1 MSTTSNRW
9 LFVGILFVS
18 ACSNNNSGGTGSG
31 MAPAL
36 GAAGSTTTPPTSSTP
51 TSSTTAAGSTPASTT
66 TGAAGTAAPRA
77 GSSASSAA
85 GSGGHVAT
93 TDGVA
98 GSAGATPAST
108 GAAGAVATAGSGG
121 TSNAGSGAAGGGAA
135 GSTGSSDRVPSPC
148 LKKGSQVVFI
158 GDSYINYDVAHTL
171 LSTLIEQRAVKD
183 GALMQGDHYRN
194 YAVPGTA
201 LAADN
206 VLGMIPPQW
215 DMAVQDDPDIKFVI
229 MDGGGNDVLI
239 DNMQCLA
246 AGSDKD
252 PQCQMVVANTLKVGT
267 ELINKI
273 KAAGVSDGI
282 YFFYPH
288 VPVGGDDIN
297 DYALSMLKDSE
308 AALQTPTFHT
318 YVLDLIPI
326 FMGHSDWFADD
337 GIHANDTGENVIADN
352 IWKIMKD
359 NCVAQP
365 ASAGC
370 GCTP

>member
-1 MSTTSNRW
+1 M
-9 LFVGILFVS
+9 
-18 ACSNNNSGGTGSG
+18 
-31 MAPAL
+31 M
-36 GAAGSTTTPPTSSTP
+36 
-51 TSSTTAAGSTPASTT
+51 
-66 TGAAGTAAPRA
+66 
-77 GSSASSAA
+77 
-85 GSGGHVAT
+85 
-93 TDGVA
+93 
-98 GSAGATPAST
+98 
-108 GAAGAVATAGSGG
+108 ATAGSGG
-121 TSNAGSGAAGGGAA
+121 TSAAGSSAAGSGGTM
-135 GSTGSSDRVPSPC
+135 GSADRVPSPC

-206 VLGMIPPQW
+206 ILGMIPPQW
-215 DMAVQDDPDIKFVI
+215 DMAVADDPDIKFVI

-252 PQCQMVVANTLKVGT
+252 PGCQMVVANTLKVGT
-267 ELINKI
+267 ALINKI

-288 VPVGGDDIN
+288 VPAGGDDIN
-297 DYALSMLKDSE
+297 DYALSMLKDSQ
-308 AALQTPTFHT
+308 AALATPTFHT

-326 FMGHSDWFADD
+326 FDGHADWIADD

-365 ASAGC
+365 ASSGC
-370 GCTP
+370 CTP